1 MSNLS
6 LKALISNQKLEKKTL
21 LFAYIASRDCIM
33 HLKFVFLE
41 LQSPFRAVKIEIT
54 TTDGYIAEQG
64 LAQPKSKYHLVV
76 FHLTRVFILKNTGT
90 I

>member
-6 LKALISNQKLEKKTL
+6 LKALISKQRLEKNPSL
-21 LFAYIASRDCIM
+21 HIASTDCTM

-54 TTDGYIAEQG
+54 TTDGYITEQR
-64 LAQPKSKYHLVV
+64 LAQPNSKYCLVV
-76 FHLTRVFILKNTGT
+76 FHLTRVFIHKNTRT
-90 I
+90 F